1 LQQIKVL
8 IVDDS
13 ALIRSILTEIVRS
26 DPQLILVGA
35 APDAYVAKDLVN
47 QYAPDVITLDVEMP
61 KVDGLTFLDRLMKA
75 RPTPVIMISSLT
87 ESGAEIT
94 FRALELGAV
103 DFIAKPK
110 LDIRNGIEAYQQEI
124 IQKIKN
130 AAVANVRR
138 PRLKLGIAPKNT
150 ELLITSEKILAI
162 GASTGGTEAIK
173 DLLLQL
179 PADFPAILITQHMP
193 AGFTRTF
200 AARLDRL
207 CSMSVKEAVD
217 NERILPGHA
226 YLAPGDKHLTIARSG
241 ADYKI
246 VLDDRPR
253 VSGHK
258 PSVDVMF
265 DSVAAVAGP
274 NAVAVIL
281 TGMGRDGAI
290 GIQAIAGQ
298 GGYCLAQDEQSCVI
312 FGMPKEAIKTGVVHQ
327 VLPLDKF
334 GEVLMQVFKQIG
346 KNYRT

>member
-1 LQQIKVL
+1 MQQIKVL

-94 FRALELGAV
+94 FSALELGAV
-103 DFIAKPK
+103 DLIAKPK

-138 PRLKLGIAPKNT
+138 PRMKLGIAPKNS

-265 DSVAAVAGP
+265 DSVATVAGP